1 MANTDS
7 PAGADAGPL
16 DETSLAQAGP
26 YRVEAR
32 EVVVPRPGGNGQF
45 TARLY
50 VPLPGAG
57 AVDEVRGVAATPIVA
72 FGHGY
77 LTPVERYD
85 STLQQLASWGLT
97 VIAPRSGGGPFPD
110 HGHFADDL
118 GTALDWL
125 ASVPASKPDWPG
137 LPIEGEARGVSGH
150 SMGAGAAVLAAAA
163 DPRIRSLATLAA
175 AETRP
180 SAIDAAA
187 RLAVPA
193 LFVAASD
200 DAITPVA
207 AHQQPMYDAVSGAPA
222 QLRTIEGGS
231 HCGFLDEPIL
241 PGLICDRAAIADAEQ
256 LALSRSLLVAWF
268 RSELAGDERTRATA
282 WPEAGTDA
290 LRLESKGSRTSD

>member
-1 MANTDS
+1 MANTDAK
-7 PAGADAGPL
+7 AGADAGPL

-26 YRVEAR
+26 YRVVTR
-32 EVVVPRPGGNGQF
+32 EVVVPRPGDSGQF

-50 VPLPGAG
+50 VPLPGADG
-57 AVDEVRGVAATPIVA
+57 ADGVAAAPIVA
-72 FGHGY
+72 FGHGF
-77 LTPVERYD
+77 LTPVERYE
-85 STLQQLASWGLT
+85 STLQHLASWGLT

-110 HGHFADDL
+110 HRHFADDL
-118 GTALDWL
+118 GAALEWL
-125 ASVPASKPDWPG
+125 AGVPASEPDWPG
-137 LPIEGEARGVSGH
+137 LPIAGEARGVSGH
-150 SMGAGAAVLAAAA
+150 SMGGGAAVLAAAA

-180 SAIDAAA
+180 SAIDTAT

-193 LFVAASD
+193 LFIAASD

-207 AHQQPMYDAVSGAPA
+207 AHQRPMYAAASGAPA

-241 PGLICDRAAIADAEQ
+241 PGLVCDRATIAEADQ

-268 RSELAGDERTRATA
+268 RSTLAEDERMRALA

-290 LRLESKGSRTSD
+290 VRLEFKGSHTAD